1 MQLSGGGA
9 GCRKKRQFLCNSVFW
24 PGLRDSAANR
34 RPAMPLNTSLSLNTI
49 KKGHLLD
56 NCFSLL

>member
-9 GCRKKRQFLCNSVFW
+9 GFRKRQFLSNSAFW
-24 PGLRDSAANR
+24 PGLRDSANR
-34 RPAMPLNTSLSLNTI
+34 RAAMPLNTSLSLNTI

-56 NCFSLL
+56 MELI